1 VVLRAGRRRGGNL
14 VSLECLMEAVELREN
29 QLAVAVV
36 LGACVLRLRV
46 CACFGRS
53 SAGGWRGRCRMIGA
67 FLVVSEVLVQASERA
82 KGGVGG
88 VLEVGARQQ
97 DLLIGASR
105 GAQEGYKPGVGRV

>member
-1 VVLRAGRRRGGNL
+1 
-14 VSLECLMEAVELREN
+14 
-29 QLAVAVV
+29 
-36 LGACVLRLRV
+36 
-46 CACFGRS
+46 
-53 SAGGWRGRCRMIGA
+53 MIGA